1 MKEVVEVRVKN
12 FKELEDAI
20 LKNMFDMQKKEFS
33 QQRMLLTT

>member
-1 MKEVVEVRVKN
+1 MKEVVEVRLKN